1 MRVLAR
7 DWRPQRCQRSRVRD
21 IARHRARAHVSGRT
35 ADAVMSSTAMRR
47 NDKLVEISR
56 RDFCALAGCV
66 GLIATGCTE
75 GHTPPVSTGAL
86 GETPDAPPDA
96 PQGDPDA
103 PLEQADASVD
113 DASVADAST
122 SHTDAATG
130 HIDASS
136 GHADAASPPDASPP
150 DAGATC
156 ASSFTDVG
164 AASSFTT
171 GSPTLFSSA
180 RYFVVRDSGGL
191 YALSSICTHQG
202 AALTNDGSEF
212 YCPRHGATF
221 DYDGNILGGP
231 VSVPLVHYAMC
242 LMSNGHVGVDS
253 SQQVS
258 KTVRLNA

>member
-1 MRVLAR
+1 MREAV
-7 DWRPQRCQRSRVRD
+7 
-21 IARHRARAHVSGRT
+21 VS
-35 ADAVMSSTAMRR
+35 SHAMRR
-47 NDKLVEISR
+47 NEKLVDISR

-75 GHTPPVSTGAL
+75 SHTRPVGTGAL
-86 GETPDAPPDA
+86 GETPDAPK
-96 PQGDPDA
+96 GEPDA
-103 PLEQADASVD
+103 PLEQADASVA

-122 SHTDAATG
+122 NHTDAASG

-171 GSPTLFSSA
+171 GSPTLFSSG

-191 YALSSICTHQG
+191 YAVSSICTHQG

-231 VSVPLVHYAMC
+231 VSIPLVHYAMC
-242 LMSNGHVGVDS
+242 LMSNGDVGVDP

-258 KTVRLNA
+258 KTTRLNA